1 MKQNFSYHTH
11 TLFSDGK
18 NTIDEMLEQ
27 AVKIGFKQIGISD
40 HLIVHKNLTKMP
52 SYCETTVGF
61 DDFKTAREACARHA
75 EQIRKAAKKYPLK
88 VYVGYEVDYFT
99 YNGWEDEFRDL
110 AKKIDYDYFISGNHF
125 FMSENGE
132 DIFDIW
138 RYDDHPNT
146 APEEISVYLRRHF
159 QTMRQAVQS
168 KMFFFLAHLDYAQ
181 KIKDYRQNDYVK
193 EINDVLKMLCKTK
206 TGCEISTKGLR
217 RYGHFFPSKD
227 IIKALIKQNIPLVI
241 SDDAH
246 HIDELGSFFD
256 KAEETLAALGASC
269 RLKRQTGSPHINH

>member
-1 MKQNFSYHTH
+1 MKQKFSYHTH

-27 AVKIGFKQIGISD
+27 AVKIGFEQIGISD
-40 HLIVHKNLTKMP
+40 LLIVHKNLTKMP

-61 DDFKTAREACARHA
+61 EDFETARQACLRHA

-110 AKKIDYDYFISGNHF
+110 AKNIDYDYFISGNHF
-125 FMSENGE
+125 FMSKSGE

-159 QTMRQAVQS
+159 QTMQQAIQS

-181 KIKDYRQNDYVK
+181 KIKDYRQNDYAD
-193 EINDVLKMLCKTK
+193 EINDVIEALSETK

-217 RYGHFFPSKD
+217 RYGHFFPSDD
-227 IIKALIKQNIPLVI
+227 IIKALIKQHTPLII

-246 HIDELGSFFD
+246 HIDELGSFFS
-256 KAEETLAALGASC
+256 KAEETLIKFGALH
-269 RLKRQTGSPHINH
+269 RLRL